1 MRIIELSTDRLP
13 SPPPKGGAIERYV
26 YQISQELSRLGVE
39 VHLVSIGDYYHIE
52 KNYVYRHIY
61 PAESMNFLEDIAG
74 GILARITSELNRKL
88 IYANRALLQI
98 ISNIQEDY
106 GYIDAIHNHYFTTG
120 FAPIIFR
127 ALAPKKTLLISHY
140 HNVPKNNLVN
150 IMLARSY
157 DLHLAVSRF
166 VRNEVIRRLRVHP
179 RKVYVVYNAI
189 DTEELSC
196 DESIRN
202 RMRESYEIE
211 RDEIVL
217 LYVGRITPEKGLHH
231 LAEIYELIRKKL
243 HDRRVILLIVGP
255 IGHFDSSRAS
265 DVAYFHYIQKLFHKY
280 ELDVK
285 YVGYATNMAGIY
297 AMADLVVVPSIW
309 QDPCPSTVLEALAS
323 CKPVVAY
330 SVGGIP
336 EILTDLGYDFLAERI
351 KPSDLAEKAIYV
363 LRNLDKIDLKL
374 LRKHVEEKFSTKVVA
389 KTLKNIIEESLQNEG

>member
-1 MRIIELSTDRLP
+1 LP

-309 QDPCPSTVLEALAS
+309 QDPCPSTVVEALAS